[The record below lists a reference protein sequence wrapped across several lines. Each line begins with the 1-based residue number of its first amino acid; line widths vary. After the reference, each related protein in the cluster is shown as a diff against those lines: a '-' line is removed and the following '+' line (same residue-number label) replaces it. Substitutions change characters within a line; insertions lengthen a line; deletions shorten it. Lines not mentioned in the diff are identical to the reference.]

1 MLVGWLSYFQ
11 SKSSKQTGIP
21 RFLCCKLLRALF
33 RSEDSEL
40 CLYEAVKVSEASKP
54 RHLKNALMES
64 KHDSEGATG
73 EAGDPGDPGDP
84 GNSQLNIVKLWIF
97 YWGPVYFP

>member
-1 MLVGWLSYFQ
+1 
-11 SKSSKQTGIP
+11 
-21 RFLCCKLLRALF
+21 
-33 RSEDSEL
+33 
-40 CLYEAVKVSEASKP
+40 
-54 RHLKNALMES
+54 MES

>member
-1 MLVGWLSYFQ
+1 MLQ
-11 SKSSKQTGIP
+11 AAAKT
-21 RFLCCKLLRALF
+21 LF

-54 RHLKNALMES
+54 RHLKNA
-64 KHDSEGATG
+64 ATG
-73 EAGDPGDPGDP
+73 EAGGPGDPGDPGDP
-84 GNSQLNIVKLWIF
+84 GNSQYNIVKLWIF